1 MLFNTRCTREAELS
15 ECSDYIETE
24 IICTIAHATIIYPFV
39 RIVRMEYLTITDN
52 IIYKTVT
59 NTDNTVYTKVTDM
72 VINAVSPCFYK
83 GTCKQNLLEHI

>member
-24 IICTIAHATIIYPFV
+24 IICITAHATIFCSFGGM
-39 RIVRMEYLTITDN
+39 VRMEYLTITDN
-52 IIYKTVT
+52 IIYRTVT

-72 VINAVSPCFYK
+72 VINAVSP
-83 GTCKQNLLEHI
+83 LLLQGHL